1 MLLQQHTYKQLGL
14 ALNIKKTQV
23 LYLPPLTIT
32 APVSPPNV
40 SVNGTSLEI
49 VGHFTYFR
57 SLLSPKANIDEEVH
71 LRLNSASVYFPR
83 LRKRVFENQDLQA
96 RTKILHQSHIA
107 PKRGSRIGLFAHL
120 KSHILDH

>member
-23 LYLPPLTIT
+23 LYLPPPSIT

-49 VGHFTYFR
+49 VCHFTYFR

-71 LRLNSASVYFPR
+71 LRLNSASVYFSR
-83 LRKRVFENQDLQA
+83 LRKRVFENPDLQA

-107 PKRGSRIGLFAHL
+107 TKHVDPESA
-120 KSHILDH
+120 SSPT